1 MSVHF
6 FLLSSSVHLISNL
19 IWTLFCFY
27 VPPVIAFYGRHRCV
41 HVILNQKQDLSCWLV
56 FHFSMCYIMSEKQS
70 WSAKRLPLRPTVAF
84 LYAKRELPIEKI
96 LESDYYITKED
107 IQYWRCRNYD
117 QEKTHAIWAKKSVGL
132 LCT

>member
-1 MSVHF
+1 
-6 FLLSSSVHLISNL
+6 
-19 IWTLFCFY
+19 
-27 VPPVIAFYGRHRCV
+27 
-41 HVILNQKQDLSCWLV
+41 
-56 FHFSMCYIMSEKQS
+56 MSEKQS

-107 IQYWRCRNYD
+107 IQYWRCQNYD
-117 QEKTHAIWAKKSVGL
+117 QENLSKKGVGL